1 MSKKSYIIYII
12 LLILVVFGI
21 GIMVYARFRTPSFEA
36 AEQSESTD
44 AVSNPYCGFY
54 HLYGYQLSEEGDKP
68 AKKWASSVLAN
79 DDNRIVL
86 LQINLVNYK
95 DKAISDSALA
105 QLDSI
110 ITSFAAANKQI
121 ILRFLYDWNGNALQS
136 EPSSI
141 EQVSSHM
148 DDVAPVVNAHKDA
161 VFLLQGIFTGNCGE
175 MNQTHYGSNDDIR
188 SLIKELSSVISPEI
202 YLSVRTPAQLRTIL
216 GTSSPF
222 ANASPYDGSLYARL
236 GLFNDGMFGN
246 EFDCGTYDDTPLAD
260 TSDITQKGTRKE
272 EIAFQSNLCSKWRR
286 GRFSKSV

>member
-21 GIMVYARFRTPSFEA
+21 GIMVYARFRTPSFET

-202 YLSVRTPAQLRTIL
+202 YLSVRTRHSFARFWERPHLLLMPLHMTEVSMPDLVFSMTACLAMNLTAVPTTTRLLQILPTLR
-216 GTSSPF
+216 
-222 ANASPYDGSLYARL
+222 
-236 GLFNDGMFGN
+236 
-246 EFDCGTYDDTPLAD
+246 
-260 TSDITQKGTRKE
+260 RKE
-272 EIAFQSNLCSKWRR
+272 PAKKKLPSRVI
-286 GRFSKSV
+286 SVPMCQMAARPF